1 MSERM
6 LKINEQL
13 RKEIAMLISKEI
25 PMENGLITIIHA
37 KTSADIKNT
46 TLLISVIPEN
56 LSGSALKLLRKQ
68 SSTFRHELKKRL
80 NLKYIPKLNWKID
93 PNERYALEMDKV
105 FKEAREINN

>member
-1 MSERM
+1 MSARM
-6 LKINEQL
+6 LQINEQL
-13 RKEIAMLISKEI
+13 RKEIAMLISREI
-25 PMENGLITIIHA
+25 PLEDGLITIIHA

-56 LSGSALKLLRKQ
+56 LSGSALKLLRKH
-68 SSTFRHELKKRL
+68 SSAFRHDLKKRL

-105 FKEAREINN
+105 FKEAREEK